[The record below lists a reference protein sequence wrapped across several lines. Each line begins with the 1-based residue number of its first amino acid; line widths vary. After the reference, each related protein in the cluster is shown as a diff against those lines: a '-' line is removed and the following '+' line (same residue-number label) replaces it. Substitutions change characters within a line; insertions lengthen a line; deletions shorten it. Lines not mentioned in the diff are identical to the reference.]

1 VLVRVALAPDRIW
14 SRQSEA
20 AVARDELTQVLS
32 LSGFA
37 VREDVQVI
45 RAART
50 TTASE
55 ASARSE
61 RLHKLLSARARGAH
75 PDVVRHCR
83 PELLRKDR
91 YEAVF
96 DLS

>member
-1 VLVRVALAPDRIW
+1 M
-14 SRQSEA
+14 
-20 AVARDELTQVLS
+20 S
-32 LSGFA
+32 LSGYA
-37 VREDVQVI
+37 VREDGRMI

-61 RLHKLLSARARGAH
+61 RLHKLLAARGAH
-75 PDVVRHCR
+75 PAVVRHSR
-83 PELLRKDR
+83 SELLRKDC

-96 DLS
+96 EAVKGLGSQTGIHLGTALLRSLLSLGSTG